1 MIDVRKMSARYLP
14 DLISRT
20 ILLPNI
26 KRRQAMKTLSTVLS
40 AVAIALVFSLPAAAA
55 GLDKPAA
62 GQNDTDH
69 MKSAAEKSGLD
80 QAGLRLILNGY
91 AAYADE
97 HISGTLRG
105 LKLLSFTGEVKS
117 GKWEE
122 MKGLLAKFDKSG
134 ITAAAVWYA
143 RPNGSYYIAEDGLAA
158 HKLADRPYFPTLMA
172 GKDVVGYLVISKS
185 TGKRSFVIA
194 VPVKNNKG
202 KVAGALG
209 VSVSAED
216 MSKTIGEKL
225 SLPENMLFYALDK
238 KGEVSLHPKSNL
250 LHVFPSDLGSNTLDE
265 AVKKMLS
272 EQEGEV
278 HYEFQGKKTVVFK
291 RSPLTGWTFAI
302 GVVKGQ

>member
-1 MIDVRKMSARYLP
+1 
-14 DLISRT
+14 
-20 ILLPNI
+20 
-26 KRRQAMKTLSTVLS
+26 MKTVGTVFS
-40 AVAIALVFSLPAAAA
+40 GIALVLIFSLPAAAA

-62 GQNDTDH
+62 QKNGV
-69 MKSAAEKSGLD
+69 AEG
-80 QAGLRLILNGY
+80 AELRLILNGY

-97 HISGTLRG
+97 HIAGTLRG

-143 RPNGSYYIAEDGLAA
+143 RPDGSYYTAEDGLAA

-194 VPVKNNKG
+194 VPVKDNG